1 MGRFNFP
8 SPHWDSIGDPALD
21 LIERMLEVDPK
32 KRITV
37 SQALEHPWVTDGSYN
52 PADSC
57 GNLAD
62 AIEGLGFSRKR
73 IKQERTLLADAVSLQ
88 SSTIVSSG
96 QPKAQV
102 EADAAEAATKL
113 DAQTKAFVQLGG
125 NAIDEPLYEEASFD
139 GDSSGLQV

>member
-21 LIERMLEVDPK
+21 LIERMLEVDPD

-37 SQALEHPWVTDGSYN
+37 SRALEHPWMTEGSFN

-57 GNLAD
+57 GNLVD

-73 IKQERTLLADAVSLQ
+73 IKQERTLLSDAVSQ
-88 SSTIVSSG
+88 QNSTIVSSG
-96 QPKAQV
+96 QAKAQM
-102 EADAAEAATKL
+102 EADAAEAATNL

-125 NAIDEPLYEEASFD
+125 KAGDEPLYEEGSFE
-139 GDSSGLQV
+139 GESSGPQA